1 MFKGVM
7 TAIITPFDKNG
18 SIDFEALEKLIEFQ
32 IDGGVS
38 AIVACGTTGESPT
51 LTHEEDFSVVK
62 FVVEKVRGRIKVV
75 AGTGSNDT
83 SSAVA
88 STKEVSKYGVDG
100 MLVVAPY
107 YNKPTQE
114 GLYAHYSMVAKS
126 TELPIIVYNIPGRT
140 GINIEPN
147 TMASIFKDNKN
158 VNCIKDAAGNLSQ
171 TSAIFEALANVGLG
185 QKDFTLLS
193 GDDGLAL
200 PMMSVGAC
208 GVISVLSNAFPKQ
221 MSEMIEY
228 ALKNDFES
236 ARKIHTKY
244 FPLMT
249 ASFIETNPSPIK
261 EMMCQMGLIS
271 TANTRLP
278 LVPVRE
284 DSKQKLKTLLEKV
297 NQ

>member
-7 TAIITPFDKNG
+7 TAIITPFDENG
-18 SIDFEALEKLIEFQ
+18 KIDFETLEKLIEFQ
-32 IDGGVS
+32 IEGGVS

-62 FVVEKVRGRIKVV
+62 FVVKKVKGRVSVV

-100 MLVVAPY
+100 ALVVAPY

-114 GLYAHYSMVAKS
+114 GLYAHYDVIAKS
-126 TELPIIVYNIPGRT
+126 TDLPIIVYNIPGRT
-140 GINIEPN
+140 GINIEPS
-147 TMASIFKDNKN
+147 TMARMFKDNKN
-158 VNCIKDAAGNLSQ
+158 INCIKDAAGNLAQ
-171 TSAIFEALANVGLG
+171 TSATFEALANVGRE
-185 QKDFTLLS
+185 DFTILS

-200 PMMSVGAC
+200 PMMSVGAS

-221 MSEMIEY
+221 ISEMIDY

-236 ARKIHTKY
+236 ARKIHAKY
-244 FPLMT
+244 YPLMT
-249 ASFIETNPSPIK
+249 AAFIETNPSPVK
-261 EMMCQMGLIS
+261 EMMHQISLIPHA
-271 TANTRLP
+271 TTRLP

-284 DSKQKLKTLLEKV
+284 DSRQKLKALIEKV
-297 NQ
+297 K